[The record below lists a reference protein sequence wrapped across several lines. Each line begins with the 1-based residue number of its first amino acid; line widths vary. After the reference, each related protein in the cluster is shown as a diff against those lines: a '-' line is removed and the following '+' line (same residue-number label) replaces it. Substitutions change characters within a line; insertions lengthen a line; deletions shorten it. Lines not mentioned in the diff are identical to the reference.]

1 VLRTNTQQTQTGA
14 RDKGYSIS
22 TTSCPF
28 DFEREPESNPVIMPL
43 FFALSEDSTAF
54 LQYVDMLTA
63 VVDSDAGTG

>member
-1 VLRTNTQQTQTGA
+1 
-14 RDKGYSIS
+14 
-22 TTSCPF
+22 
-28 DFEREPESNPVIMPL
+28 MPL